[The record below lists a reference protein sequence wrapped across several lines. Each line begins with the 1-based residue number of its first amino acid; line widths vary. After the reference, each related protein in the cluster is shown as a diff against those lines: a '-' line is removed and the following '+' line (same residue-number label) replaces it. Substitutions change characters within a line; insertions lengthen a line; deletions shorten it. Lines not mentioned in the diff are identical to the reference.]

1 MARSKTIINDLT
13 QGSVTGQL
21 LRFTLPLMLANI
33 FQVGYNL
40 VDMFFVGQYAGTEA
54 LSAVSIAGNITM
66 LMFFC
71 FMGIAVGGQIY
82 VAQTVGS
89 GRLDE
94 LGRIVGNSLT
104 LCVITSFLLMAAI
117 PLARPILM
125 LINTPDD
132 ILSVTASYL
141 VICTAGNI
149 TVALYNGLCGILR
162 GMGDSTHPTMFVAVS
177 TAVNIVLDYLFVARF
192 HWGAAGAALAT
203 VIGQTTACVFAFC
216 YLFLKR
222 ESFGFQ
228 FRLAC
233 FVPQARHVKVILR
246 IGAPI
251 TVKNMCISLSMIVV
265 NAQINSL
272 GVIAVAVTGI
282 CSKLQSLMQVVSQ
295 AMMDGTSSMVGQS
308 VGAGKTDRASRTV
321 WSAAGIGMIFA
332 VALGALFVLFPHQ
345 IFRIFSND
353 EAVIALAPSFMVVCA
368 VNLVGGALMSPTM
381 GLING
386 VGATMYNLAVAIA
399 DGVVGRL
406 VLSMLLGYTLGMGAL
421 GFFLGNCL
429 AGFVSVLG
437 GGVYFLLGLWKK
449 RAPLME
455 LKEDGCG

>member
-1 MARSKTIINDLT
+1 MAASKTMINDLT
-13 QGSVTGQL
+13 RGSVTKQL
-21 LRFTLPLMLANI
+21 IRFTLPLMLANI

-40 VDMFFVGQYAGTEA
+40 VDMFFVGRYAGTEA
-54 LSAVSIAGNITM
+54 LSAVSIAGNVTT

-89 GRLDE
+89 GRLEE
-94 LGRIVGNSLT
+94 LDRIVGNSLT
-104 LCVITSFLLMAAI
+104 LCVLTSFLLMVAI
-117 PLARPILM
+117 PLARPILN
-125 LINTPDD
+125 LINTPED
-132 ILSVTASYL
+132 ILPVTIRYL
-141 VICTAGNI
+141 VICTAGNV

-162 GMGDSTHPTMFVAVS
+162 GMGDSTHPTIFVAVA
-177 TAVNIVLDYLFVARF
+177 TGANIVLDYLFVARF
-192 HWGAAGAALAT
+192 HWGAAGAAAAT
-203 VIGQTTACVFAFC
+203 VIGQTIACVFAFV

-222 ESFGFQ
+222 ESFGFR
-228 FRLAC
+228 FRPSG
-233 FVPQARHVKVILR
+233 FIPRSKHVKVILR

-282 CSKLQSLMQVVSQ
+282 CGKLQSLMQVVAQ
-295 AMMDGTSSMVGQS
+295 AMMDGTSSMVGQNI
-308 VGAGKTDRASRTV
+308 GAGKHDRVNRVV

-332 VALGALFVLFPHQ
+332 LVLGALFVLFPHQ
-345 IFRIFSND
+345 FFSVFSD
-353 EAVIALAPSFMVVCA
+353 DAEVIALAPAFMVVCA
-368 VNLVGGALMSPTM
+368 VNLIGSALMCPTL

-386 VGATMYNLAVAIA
+386 SGASVFNMGLAIA

-406 VLSMLLGYTLGMGAL
+406 VLSMLLGYTCGMGAL

-429 AGFVSVLG
+429 AGYVSVLG
-437 GGVYFLLGLWKK
+437 GGAFFLLGMWKR
-449 RAPLME
+449 RAPLAALSGE
-455 LKEDGCG
+455 EHG

>member
-13 QGSVTGQL
+13 QGSVTRQL

-89 GRLDE
+89 GKLDE

-104 LCVITSFLLMAAI
+104 LCVLTSFLLMIAI
-117 PLARPILM
+117 PLARPILV
-125 LINTPDD
+125 LINTPED
-132 ILSVTASYL
+132 ILPITINYL
-141 VICTAGNI
+141 VICTAGNL
-149 TVALYNGLCGILR
+149 TVALYNSLCGILR

-177 TAVNIVLDYLFVARF
+177 TLVNIVLDYLFVAQF
-192 HWGAAGAALAT
+192 HWGASGAALAT

-222 ESFGFQ
+222 ESFGFR

-295 AMMDGTSSMVGQS
+295 AMMDGTSSMVGQNI
-308 VGAGKTDRASRTV
+308 GAGKNDRVNRVV
-321 WSAAGIGMIFA
+321 WSAAGIGMAFA
-332 VALGALFVLFPHQ
+332 VVLGILFILFPHQ

-353 EAVIALAPSFMVVCA
+353 EAVIALAPAFMVVCA
-368 VNLVGGALMSPTM
+368 VNLVGGALMSPTL

-386 VGATMYNLAVAIA
+386 VGDTMYNLAVAIA

-406 VLSMLLGYTLGMGAL
+406 VLSMLLGYTLGMGAF

-429 AGFVSVLG
+429 AGYVSVLG
-437 GGVYFLLGLWKK
+437 GGIYFLLGLWKK
-449 RAPLME
+449 RAPLTE
-455 LKEDGCG
+455 VREKDRG